1 MNRGDV
7 LEVIWPYSDLS
18 GSKVRPAIVC
28 RAILPPL
35 LYPPIVPIPGV
46 LVLAMSRCSSLSG
59 EATMAPRLGWSVM
72 LFTPSEL
79 EFLRS
84 QRIARLATVG
94 ASGWPHVVPVM
105 YALDDEGAFEFDVDG
120 VKLRNLTREPR
131 AAIVVDAM
139 GPKRGVAVQ
148 GRAELIAPE
157 RARLTP
163 VRKFSWGL

>member
-1 MNRGDV
+1 
-7 LEVIWPYSDLS
+7 
-18 GSKVRPAIVC
+18 
-28 RAILPPL
+28 
-35 LYPPIVPIPGV
+35 
-46 LVLAMSRCSSLSG
+46 
-59 EATMAPRLGWSVM
+59 M

-84 QRIARLATVG
+84 QRIGRLATVG
-94 ASGWPHVVPVM
+94 PSGWPHVAPIM

-120 VKLRNLTREPR
+120 VKLRNLSSEPR
-131 AAIVVDAM
+131 AAMAIDAM

-148 GRAELIAPE
+148 GTADLITPA